1 MSADEQLL
9 SDCGRL
15 LAVWDGSPSR
25 GRDAAAHMVAYASAR
40 GLPVEIVR
48 PSGAAR
54 EPAGPVLS
62 LRARGHGY

>member
-1 MSADEQLL
+1 VSADEQLL

-25 GRDAAAHMVAYASAR
+25 GRDATAHMVAYARAR
-40 GLPVEIVR
+40 GIPVEIVR